1 MILLH
6 QQYEERQEATLIH
19 IAIVED
25 EELYRKQLMEYL
37 RDYER
42 EQSVSFDVRTYT
54 DGAEIAEDYPGDLDI
69 ILMDIQMKFMDGMTA
84 AEKIRRLDRQV
95 VLMFITNM
103 TQYAIRGYEVEALD
117 YIVKP
122 VEYFSFSQKLN
133 RAIERIPKKERPQV
147 TIPVET
153 GVKKIDLSNIYYIES
168 FGHELVYK
176 TKDGCISSRG
186 TMKEQEE
193 ALSPHGFYRV
203 TKSFLVNLEHVDAVR
218 RGCCVVDGD
227 EITISRQK
235 KKDFMEALNRYI
247 GS

>member
-1 MILLH
+1 M
-6 QQYEERQEATLIH
+6 IH

-103 TQYAIRGYEVEALD
+103 TQYAIRGY
-117 YIVKP
+117 
-122 VEYFSFSQKLN
+122 
-133 RAIERIPKKERPQV
+133 
-147 TIPVET
+147 
-153 GVKKIDLSNIYYIES
+153 
-168 FGHELVYK
+168 
-176 TKDGCISSRG
+176 
-186 TMKEQEE
+186 
-193 ALSPHGFYRV
+193 
-203 TKSFLVNLEHVDAVR
+203 
-218 RGCCVVDGD
+218 
-227 EITISRQK
+227 
-235 KKDFMEALNRYI
+235 
-247 GS
+247 